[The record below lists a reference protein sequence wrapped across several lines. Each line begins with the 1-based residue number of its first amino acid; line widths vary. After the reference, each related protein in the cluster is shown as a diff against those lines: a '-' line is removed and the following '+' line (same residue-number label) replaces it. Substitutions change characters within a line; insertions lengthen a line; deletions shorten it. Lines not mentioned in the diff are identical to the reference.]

1 MKSNIHYAIISHLRP
16 ENVEKMEE
24 ITGIPEKL
32 NWYVGKDEAKDYADA
47 KGTVTES
54 GNLVDSRNSALREA
68 NAESKYCMM
77 LDDDLASI
85 SMFNAI
91 TTCELSFANLAKEM
105 YKILQSLP
113 LYVAGVSATGNHF
126 YFDPLKPISIKH
138 FIIASCMLTK
148 YPSEIFFDAQ
158 FKTKED
164 YDFTLQHIKK
174 YGGVARINY
183 LAPRFQHY
191 TNKGGVVEYRTNEI
205 EQDSITKLKRKW
217 GDTIRPNTRRGPNE
231 ILLKIN

>member
-16 ENVEKMEE
+16 DNVEKMEK
-24 ITGIPEKL
+24 ITGIPKKL
-32 NWYVGKDEAKDYADA
+32 NWYVGKGEKKDYVHAQGEINEA
-47 KGTVTES
+47 
-54 GNLVDSRNSALREA
+54 GNLVESRNEALRNA
-68 NAESKYCMM
+68 NAESNYCLM
-77 LDDDLASI
+77 LDDDLSDVQ
-85 SMFNAI
+85 MFNAI
-91 TTCELSFANLAKEM
+91 TTSPLSFDNMIREM
-105 YKILQSLP
+105 YKILRSIP
-113 LYVAGVSATGNHF
+113 LFLAGVSATGNHF
-126 YFDPLKPISIKH
+126 YFDPNKPISTKH
-138 FIIASCMLTK
+138 FIIASCMLSK
-148 YPSEIFFDAQ
+148 YPSEVFFDKQ

-191 TNKGGVVEYRTNEI
+191 TNKGGVVASRTNEI
-205 EQDSITKLKRKW
+205 EQDSITKLKKKW